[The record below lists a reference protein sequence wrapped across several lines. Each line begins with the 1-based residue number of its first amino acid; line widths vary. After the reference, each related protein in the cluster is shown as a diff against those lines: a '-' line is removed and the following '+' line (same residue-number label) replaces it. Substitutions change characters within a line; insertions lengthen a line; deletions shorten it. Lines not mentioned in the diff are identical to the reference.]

1 MYMLDK
7 ARSFSRR
14 AAYRVRRDYATP
26 GNLVVAIALVLALS
40 FVLSSLGV
48 MQRNYAL
55 EKELDAQKQQ
65 LQLAQLQ
72 TANEQLEQSY
82 YKTAEYQQLA
92 ARQDLGL
99 ALPGEK
105 LLVLPANSQAAIQA
119 DEADD
124 TVAVNTEDTNNFEQ
138 WVNFLFGG
146 DNQEAK

>member
-1 MYMLDK
+1 MLGK

-14 AAYRVRRDYATP
+14 AAYRIRHDYATP
-26 GNLVVAIALVLALS
+26 GNTVVAIALVLALG
-40 FVLSSLGV
+40 FVWSSLGV

-72 TANEQLEQSY
+72 TANDQLEQSY

-119 DEADD
+119 DEDAD
-124 TVAVNTEDTNNFEQ
+124 TVAVQPTDTNNFEQ
-138 WVNFLFGG
+138 WANFLFGG
-146 DNQEAK
+146 DNAEAK

>member
-1 MYMLDK
+1 MLDK
-7 ARSFSRR
+7 ARTFARR
-14 AAYRVRRDYATP
+14 AAYRARHDYATP
-26 GNLVVAIALVLALS
+26 GNLVVAVALLLALT
-40 FVLSSLGV
+40 FVWSSLGV

-72 TANEQLEQSY
+72 TANDKLEQSY

-105 LLVLPANSQAAIQA
+105 LLVLPANSHAAIQA
-119 DEADD
+119 DSEQG
-124 TVAVNTEDTNNFEQ
+124 TVAVPVADTNNFEQ
-138 WVNFLFGG
+138 WINFLFGG